1 MRGNDTYTQSTT
13 NASNGNGVVDERTIF
28 VHGTWSNPKKAFD
41 SSFRDGVRDIL
52 QDDRQEDFVWSGKN
66 LNSYR
71 EKAARDLLL
80 QINQP
85 YKYKD
90 GEELNIVTHSH
101 GGNVAKLLSQAY
113 DYANSPKLNIF
124 NFGTPNREDYVMSPK
139 VEKFYNIYNEHD
151 WLVQKL
157 LGRVDVQFNQE
168 EGKYEIEKG
177 YKIEKTLTQ
186 EATESNAINV
196 AVKRDS
202 TIKIFTPSH
211 LLRGYIL
218 LKGGYDNHSN
228 FKDIQTLE
236 VLKSYME
243 NNK

>member
-1 MRGNDTYTQSTT
+1 MRGNDAYTQSTT

-90 GEELNIVTHSH
+90 GEELNIITHSH
-101 GGNVAKLLSQAY
+101 GGNIAKLLSQVY
-113 DYANSPKLNIF
+113 DYDNSPKLNIF

-151 WLVQKL
+151 WLVQGL
-157 LGRVDVQFNQE
+157 LGRVDTDIFRI
-168 EGKYEIEKG
+168 K
-177 YKIEKTLTQ
+177 LTQ
-186 EATESNAINV
+186 EAIEPNAINV

-202 TIKIFTPSH
+202 TIKIFAPS
-211 LLRGYIL
+211 LLLMNYIL
-218 LKGGYDNHSN
+218 FKGGYDNHSN

-236 VLKSYME
+236 VLKNYME
-243 NNK
+243 KNK